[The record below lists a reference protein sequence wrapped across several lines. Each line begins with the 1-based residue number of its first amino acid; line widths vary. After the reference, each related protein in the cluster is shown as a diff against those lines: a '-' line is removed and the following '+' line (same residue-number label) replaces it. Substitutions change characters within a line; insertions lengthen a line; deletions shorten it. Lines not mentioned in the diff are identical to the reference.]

1 MLIKT
6 KGVIFDANEVVAI
19 RKGENGIY
27 IHFKCGYTNYSS
39 CDSEEEVREQFE
51 CIWNQIDLVRKNKS
65 GNGISFDVSNG
76 NRNKIDFCKYWKSN
90 KSDQRES
97 EVKIDGEVIAK
108 RLCEIRGGD
117 IG

>member
-1 MLIKT
+1 MFIKT
-6 KGVIFDANEVVAI
+6 KGLIFDANEVKAI
-19 RKGENGIY
+19 REGENGI
-27 IHFKCGYTNYSS
+27 HVNFKDGSKIIVKYDVENE
-39 CDSEEEVREQFE
+39 SEELLR
-51 CIWNQIDLVRKNKS
+51 CIWNQIDLVQKNKS

-90 KSDQRES
+90 KSDQREI

-108 RLCEIRGGD
+108 RLCEIKGGD